1 MDCSIELDT
10 PVCHAYFLTHH
21 NIFTFTPVF
30 GRFTQQ
36 APVSAKADSTVYIS
50 AKKAKELKVKSGQ
63 IVGVIGRRRRATYAT
78 VQAKKMSSDEAEISS
93 NMGNNL
99 RVRDADKLKIVKLGT
114 DDTDA
119 DASGDMALL
128 ASTPSTAESVTLSP
142 IEDSYNE
149 LVATEGGDEISD
161 EEIMARFVAPYL
173 DLDDEEKTVL
183 LKKGHLLRLKDDNN
197 RSLDFM
203 VTNIEVDGAVDDE
216 EEAEEGK
223 IWASRWGCLN
233 FLQSLR
239 TLAHLVLIFLLNYS
253 ETHKLFYPNCHLQ
266 MLTLLPRQLSMV
278 LPMLLSVVPLP
289 VLRSALVTIPSVD
302 AARPFS

>member
-1 MDCSIELDT
+1 MHVSSLATIVL
-10 PVCHAYFLTHH
+10 
-21 NIFTFTPVF
+21 IFIPAF
-30 GRFTQQ
+30 GRYTQQ

-78 VQAKKMSSDEAEISS
+78 VQTKKMSSEDAEISS
-93 NMGNNL
+93 NVGNNL

-114 DDTDA
+114 DETDA
-119 DASGDMALL
+119 EASGDMALL

-142 IEDSYNE
+142 IEDSYSE

-197 RSLDFM
+197 RSLDFL
-203 VTNIEVDGAVDDE
+203 VTNIEVDSAADGE

-223 IWASRWGCLN
+223 IWALRWGW
-233 FLQSLR
+233 
-239 TLAHLVLIFLLNYS
+239 VIFLRHILCC
-253 ETHKLFYPNCHLQ
+253 F
-266 MLTLLPRQLSMV
+266 
-278 LPMLLSVVPLP
+278 
-289 VLRSALVTIPSVD
+289 LVEL
-302 AARPFS
+302 